1 MSEETGCPGCAHFW
15 KVLQAQLEGALP
27 SEKNRAPSPG
37 VLNGVSGHVYRVRA
51 CKGLGAGWVEGE
63 GCGWGSQAPS
73 RLDPPLPTETTGSSS
88 LVQGTPMLT
97 QDRAGSG
104 HSSPEAPAE
113 PPSHD
118 PQPRHLF
125 E

>member
-1 MSEETGCPGCAHFW
+1 MQRSGRRVG
-15 KVLQAQLEGALP
+15 GG
-27 SEKNRAPSPG
+27 RG
-37 VLNGVSGHVYRVRA
+37 V
-51 CKGLGAGWVEGE
+51 WM
-63 GCGWGSQAPS
+63 GSQAPS
-73 RLDPPLPTETTGSSS
+73 RLDPSLPTETTGSSS

-104 HSSPEAPAE
+104 HSSPELPAE
-113 PPSHD
+113 SPSHD